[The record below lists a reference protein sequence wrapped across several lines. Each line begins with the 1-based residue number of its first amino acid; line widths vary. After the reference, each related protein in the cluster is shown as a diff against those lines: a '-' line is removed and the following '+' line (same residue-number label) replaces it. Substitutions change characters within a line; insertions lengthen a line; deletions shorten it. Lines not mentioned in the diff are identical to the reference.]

1 MLENAFL
8 VHSCN
13 GCCIA
18 NESVPMLYFGTHQ
31 YSISDVWLISHTE
44 HTWKVFK
51 EITSMSLI
59 TTSGF
64 RHRHPDAE
72 ETHAVTF

>member
-1 MLENAFL
+1 
-8 VHSCN
+8 
-13 GCCIA
+13 
-18 NESVPMLYFGTHQ
+18 MLYFGTHQ
-31 YSISDVWLISHTE
+31 YSISDVWLITHTE